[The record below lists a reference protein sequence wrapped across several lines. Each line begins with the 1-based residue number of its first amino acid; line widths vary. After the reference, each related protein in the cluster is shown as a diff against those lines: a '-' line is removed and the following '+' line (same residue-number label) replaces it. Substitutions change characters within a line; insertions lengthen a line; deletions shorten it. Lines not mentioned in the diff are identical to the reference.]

1 MSSQPL
7 KILKDNLLIIKE
19 LSIYDNEVN
28 SLINPI
34 TIEEHNFT
42 HIKISF
48 REQFNAYSAELG
60 ILKDNTFYCIKYFEY
75 CDYVE
80 DDTLD
85 FIELVEL

>member
-7 KILKDNLLIIKE
+7 KIFKNNLVNIKE

-34 TIEEHNFT
+34 TIEELNIT

-48 REQFNAYSAELG
+48 REQFNAYSADLG
-60 ILKDNTFYCIKYFEY
+60 ILKNNTFHCIKHFEY
-75 CDYVE
+75 CDYADE
-80 DDTLD
+80 DSID
-85 FIELVEL
+85 FIELVEI